1 LKDFVRC
8 PKCEKQFS
16 LRDWLVIG
24 ATHVIFD
31 CKGKPTSRQAT
42 LEETVGESIFVKMS
56 EITVALPEQNEDGS
70 RPSDSD
76 RINEIVD
83 GEEE

>member
-1 LKDFVRC
+1 MKDFVRC

-42 LEETVGESIFVKMS
+42 LEESTKQKIFTRITDGKQSVKVGDE
-56 EITVALPEQNEDGS
+56 N
-70 RPSDSD
+70 
-76 RINEIVD
+76 
-83 GEEE
+83 EEE